1 MGEVEANEQLK
12 VKAGEWAKVKTRSGD
27 EFYVSS
33 AILTTLDKFDPW
45 EKKQKEIGLANQRE
59 TEQKAQQAG
68 QRAEQEAKRAA
79 HLRSILGDQAH
90 DAAIESGKTAA
101 LAIHKGLYTTPGYT
115 VPNFGAIQSQIG
127 DDAIEAGCDD
137 QSTVN
142 AFIQVANR
150 KCGLVLRALND
161 MWANQY
167 LGQNQ

>member
-59 TEQKAQQAG
+59 T
-68 QRAEQEAKRAA
+68 EQEAKRAA